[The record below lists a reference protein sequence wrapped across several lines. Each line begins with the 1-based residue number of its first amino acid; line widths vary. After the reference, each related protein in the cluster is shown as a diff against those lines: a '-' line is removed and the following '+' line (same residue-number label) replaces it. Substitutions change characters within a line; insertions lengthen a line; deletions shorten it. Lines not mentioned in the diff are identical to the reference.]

1 MGIGLAT
8 EINVNRDVAGCGCNH
23 PPRLVCVCVCVIPR
37 VLGTCVILLHDVARP
52 RKEGLTEQMSVVI

>member
-8 EINVNRDVAGCGCNH
+8 EINVDRDVAGCGCNR
-23 PPRLVCVCVCVIPR
+23 PPRLVCVIPR

-52 RKEGLTEQMSVVI
+52 RKEGLTEQMSFVI